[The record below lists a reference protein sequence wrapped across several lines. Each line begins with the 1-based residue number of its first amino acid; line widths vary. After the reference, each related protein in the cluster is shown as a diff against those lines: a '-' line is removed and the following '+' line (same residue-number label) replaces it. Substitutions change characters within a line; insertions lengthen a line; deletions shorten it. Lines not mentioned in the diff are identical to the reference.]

1 MARRRP
7 LPTGATLY
15 DFRDLDIMYR
25 LAENTN
31 GGVDTHELADLL
43 GFDVEESGT
52 RHVGTR
58 MAWMHRYGMV
68 AFDDN
73 TRHWSLSR
81 SGRRVVEASQRA
93 PALKVVDKMPDE
105 LMVEAMAHV
114 TSRFQRG
121 DTMLGHMLRR
131 EFAFGTKRR

>member
-1 MARRRP
+1 MARRQ
-7 LPTGATLY
+7 LPTGASLY

-25 LAENTN
+25 LAEDQN
-31 GGVDTHELADLL
+31 GGVDTYDLANML
-43 GFDVEESGT
+43 GFDVEEAGT

-58 MAWMHRYGMV
+58 MAWMRRYGMV
-68 AFDDN
+68 AFNDN

-81 SGRRVVEASQRA
+81 SGRRVVEANLRA
-93 PALKVVDKMPDE
+93 PSLKAVEKMPDE

-131 EFAFGTKRR
+131 EFAYGTKRR